1 MEPNTV
7 LIDLHTYND
16 MYFKSVHYDGLL
28 EEIERLREENRVLSK
43 RSPVPVEKIKVF
55 ADEVEQPINK

>member
-16 MYFKSVHYDGLL
+16 MYFKSVHYDGLI

-43 RSPVPVEKIKVF
+43 RSPGPVRKTKVL
-55 ADEVEQPINK
+55 ADGEE